1 MLTPEQTNEGQA
13 PEVAQAAAPVAP
25 ETSKPVAKAA
35 AKPTVKRATKA
46 EAKVAPV
53 AKREHDESEG
63 PAPTMVNGVYVGGD
77 DSEPEVLDG
86 VARVRHMV
94 DQAFS
99 TQPQLD
105 ALHAVL
111 DLVEASE

>member
-13 PEVAQAAAPVAP
+13 PEAAQAPVA
-25 ETSKPVAKAA
+25 AAA
-35 AKPTVKRATKA
+35 AKPAAKSTAKPTTKKAVAKA
-46 EAKVAPV
+46 EPK

-63 PAPTMVNGVYVGGD
+63 PAPTMVNGVYVGD
-77 DSEPEVLDG
+77 DSEPEVLEG
-86 VARVRHMV
+86 AARARQLV

-99 TQPQLD
+99 NQAQLD

-111 DLVEASE
+111 DLVEAGE

>member
-13 PEVAQAAAPVAP
+13 PEVATPAPAPVAEKP
-25 ETSKPVAKAA
+25 AAKSAAKSTSKKVTAKAEP
-35 AKPTVKRATKA
+35 K
-46 EAKVAPV
+46 

-77 DSEPEVLDG
+77 DEPETLEG
-86 VARVRHMV
+86 VARARQLV

-99 TQPQLD
+99 NQTQLD

-111 DLVEASE
+111 DLVEAGE

>member
-13 PEVAQAAAPVAP
+13 PEVATPAPATAAA
-25 ETSKPVAKAA
+25 KPAAKAA
-35 AKPTVKRATKA
+35 AKSTSKKATAKA
-46 EAKVAPV
+46 EPK

-63 PAPTMVNGVYVGGD
+63 PAPTMVNGVYVGDD
-77 DSEPEVLDG
+77 DSEPEVLEG
-86 VARVRHMV
+86 VARARHLV

-99 TQPQLD
+99 NQAQLD

-111 DLVEASE
+111 DLVEAGE